1 MWLYAVMFCATL
13 LQGCALTYGALQ
25 TGRWFRILDFPD
37 QARKQHARVT
47 PRTGGLAVC
56 SALVLGACEAAW
68 LGASGSPLD
77 VAATRCTTYI
87 LVSSVLLCGLGLWDD
102 KFGMGALTKFL
113 WQAAA
118 ILPFVCFGQSTTT
131 AHLFGWNLDFA
142 WLAIPISLFW
152 LVSCANFVNLVDGL
166 DGLAGS
172 VGLIVSLAVA
182 AMAWWH
188 GVAEVC
194 LLATILSGALV
205 GFLLFNWPPA
215 RIFLGDSG
223 SLPLGFLIG
232 ALALESSA
240 KKAAGLTLA
249 VPLVLLSIPMFDTSM
264 AILRRKLNGRSIGQG
279 DRAHIHHLL
288 RDRGLSSAKALLAIC
303 GMCSV
308 TAAAVLAATVL
319 NQDWIAIV
327 VCLALLATLVAGR
340 VFGFNE
346 TMLLVQHLRA
356 VGAFVKSVPRIL
368 RVKFVV
374 VRLQG
379 TLAAG
384 RLDLWHKI
392 VKRAKRLDALEID
405 FVCEHLPTGK
415 QLAGLAWSSP
425 VNSAAK
431 AGADS
436 PLWQL
441 NYAAPRGD
449 GVQTRIL
456 ARGLRRDSGGLA
468 CLNELSE
475 LVVALCDHWPIG
487 DIPAAGADEKRR
499 AA

>member
-1 MWLYAVMFCATL
+1 
-13 LQGCALTYGALQ
+13 
-25 TGRWFRILDFPD
+25 
-37 QARKQHARVT
+37 
-47 PRTGGLAVC
+47 
-56 SALVLGACEAAW
+56 LGVCEAAW
-68 LGASGSPLD
+68 LGASGHAID
-77 VAATRCTTYI
+77 AAATRCTIYL

-102 KFGMGALTKFL
+102 KFGMGALRKFL
-113 WQAAA
+113 CQTAA

-188 GVAEVC
+188 GIAEVC

-223 SLPLGFLIG
+223 SLPLGFLVG

-249 VPLVLLSIPMFDTSM
+249 VPVVLLSIPMFDTSM

-288 RDRGLSSAKALLAIC
+288 RDRGLSSAKTLLAIC

-308 TAAAVLAATVL
+308 TAVAVLAATVL

-346 TMLLVQHLRA
+346 TKLLVDHLRA
-356 VGAFVKSVPRIL
+356 VAAFLTSVPRTL

-379 TLAAG
+379 SLAAG

-392 VKRAKRLDALEID
+392 VNRAKRLDALEID
-405 FVCEHLPTGK
+405 FVCEHVATGVE
-415 QLAGLAWSSP
+415 LARLAWNASEDCLVRTTDDVLVNASADEP
-425 VNSAAK
+425 V
-431 AGADS
+431 
-436 PLWQL
+436 WQL
-441 NYAAPRGD
+441 DYRAPRND
-449 GVQTRIL
+449 GVQTRIR
-456 ARGLRRDSGGLA
+456 ARGLRRGSAGVA
-468 CLNELSE
+468 NLNELAE
-475 LVVALCDHWPIG
+475 LLVVLCDHWPIG
-487 DIPAAGADEKRR
+487 ELPAVDAGEQRR